1 MQSTSRF
8 APRLIPALLLIA
20 AALSWAMP
28 GPAAAAAPPKKS
40 SAKTPKAA
48 TPAPAAPAADA
59 KTAPAAG
66 AAVADG
72 PQPPNG
78 KWLTDKEG
86 RQYFVDKLQKEG
98 MRYLRVND
106 KTLRTAWGINVD
118 LVKEDDKFFYY
129 KVYRQMGGAG
139 PVAGPQT
146 AIKPEEVQKI
156 AATYHVDTL

>member
-20 AALSWAMP
+20 AALSWASP
-28 GPAAAAAPPKKS
+28 GLAAAAAAPKKP

-48 TPAPAAPAADA
+48 TPAPAATAAPAADA

-66 AAVADG
+66 AAADG

-98 MRYLRVND
+98 ARFLRVND

-139 PVAGPQT
+139 PVAGGFP
-146 AIKPEEVQKI
+146 
-156 AATYHVDTL
+156 LRR